1 MITGCG
7 CFLAALDRSG
17 SSLEGVTFIV
27 RAGGCGPGLSV
38 AVAEP
43 WSGRPGIN
51 QFISILVSFGPDYM
65 KDYMDDTAGH
75 FFFF

>member
-1 MITGCG
+1 MGGG
-7 CFLAALDRSG
+7 CFPAAALDAPVPRWKAFGG
-17 SSLEGVTFIV
+17 S
-27 RAGGCGPGLSV
+27 GPGLSV
-38 AVAEP
+38 AAAEP
-43 WSGRPGIN
+43 WSPGIN